1 MWASFVIFFLVS
13 NLTNFLNAYFKA
25 QTGDY
30 TILTKIKENQL
41 KQLQSR
47 SEFLKNS
54 GTYRLLNSDQKIW
67 ISINWNEVKGTGNT
81 NMPFSSVIVFLRI
94 KYEKSNLNN
103 WILNLQK
110 SISKLI
116 FAGYTG
122 SKKSN
127 RINIR
132 T

>member
-25 QTGDY
+25 QTGYY

-54 GTYRLLNSDQKIW
+54 GSYCLLNSDQKVW
-67 ISINWNEVKGTGNT
+67 ITINWNEVKGPGNT